1 MSKLRRALF
10 SGLTAL
16 FVAAAARAYDFTG
29 TTWPNGSIPM
39 TLALG
44 VAPAQ
49 PLMDGSSDFH
59 VVAESALRELNQQ
72 MTRSQFTWTRDLDAA
87 RARNNNINNVFFA
100 INIYG
105 MEFDA
110 NTLAVTLSSFS
121 PTTNRTRESDVI
133 FNASSSLSWNS
144 YRGAL
149 RPGIREFRRVAL
161 HEFGHVI
168 GLDHPDQATP
178 PQNVSAVMNSIVG
191 NTETL
196 TADDIAGVK
205 VLYDASSGVAP
216 TISVHPQ
223 SRSVRVGEPY
233 TLSVTAEG
241 PANMTYTWG
250 FIPAGTTTA
259 VRFDL
264 ATGPTYTIGS
274 VQPVDAG
281 TYTVAVGT
289 PSAGTVLSNAATLT
303 VTPIETTPATQ
314 LVNLSTR
321 AFVGRDASVMIAGI
335 VVGGTA
341 PKNVFIRAVGPALS
355 DFGVAGALANP
366 TLRIVNSSG
375 QTVAENDN
383 WETQSGTGTAAGI
396 RAAETRRGAFQF
408 KAGSL
413 DSAVIA
419 NLAPGSYTA
428 VVSGVNNTTG
438 IALVEAYDD
447 DNVSA
452 AQQTRRFVNIATRGQ
467 VNSGDNVLIAG
478 LVVNGPGP
486 RTYLVRAVGPTLRGA
501 PYNITNALLDP
512 FLQIYKGETLLREN
526 DDWDAPAAG
535 QAALRQAA
543 QSVGAFSLIEE
554 RITSLR
560 SGLDAAMLITLQPG
574 SYTAKVTGFEG
585 ATGVALIEVY
595 EIP

>member
-1 MSKLRRALF
+1 MYTLRRALF
-10 SGLTAL
+10 SAL
-16 FVAAAARAYDFTG
+16 SALLVAASARAYDFTG

-49 PLMDGSSDFH
+49 PLMDGSADFH
-59 VVAESALRELNQQ
+59 VVAESALQELNQQ

-100 INIYG
+100 TTIYG
-105 MEFDA
+105 MAFDA

-133 FNASSSLSWNS
+133 FNASSSLAWNS

-168 GLDHPDQATP
+168 GLDHPDEASP
-178 PQNVSAVMNSIVG
+178 PQSVAAVMNSIVG

-196 TADDIAGVK
+196 TADDIAGVRA
-205 VLYDASSGVAP
+205 LYDAASGTAP

-223 SRSVRVGEPY
+223 SRTVRVGEPY
-233 TLSVTAEG
+233 TLSVTASG
-241 PANMTYTWG
+241 PANMTYTWA
-250 FIPAGTTTA
+250 FTPAGSTTP

-281 TYTVAVGT
+281 TYTVAVGSPT
-289 PSAGTVLSNAATLT
+289 AGTTTSNAATLT
-303 VTPIETTPATQ
+303 VTPITTTPATQ
-314 LVNLSTR
+314 LINLSTR
-321 AFVGRDASVMIAGI
+321 AIVGRDSAVMIAGI
-335 VVGGTA
+335 VVGGTT
-341 PKNVFIRAVGPALS
+341 PKNVFVRAVGPALAG
-355 DFGVAGALANP
+355 FGVSGALLDP
-366 TLRIVNSSG
+366 TLRIVNSAG

-396 RAAETRRGAFQF
+396 RAAESRRGAFQF
-408 KAGSL
+408 TAGSR

-428 VVSGVNNTTG
+428 VVSGANNTTG

-447 DNVSA
+447 DDISA
-452 AQQTRRFVNIATRGQ
+452 AQQSRRFVNIATRGQ
-467 VNSGDNVLIAG
+467 VNTGDNVLIAG

-486 RTYLVRAVGPTLRGA
+486 RTYLVRAVGLTLRKSFGV
-501 PYNITNALLDP
+501 TNALLDP

-543 QSVGAFSLIEE
+543 QTVGAFNLTEE
-554 RITSLR
+554 RDTALR

-585 ATGVALIEVY
+585 ATGVALVEIY